1 MQSRIK
7 GRPKIITN
15 KLMNSYFIT
24 SCRAFKGFILIV
36 CPVNHMVLPFRNF
49 WSDPYAS
56 KDGKFAS
63 IAEKRKKKK
72 KSIAFCTS
80 QTLLLLLQVMK
91 IY

>member
-1 MQSRIK
+1 
-7 GRPKIITN
+7 
-15 KLMNSYFIT
+15 MNSYFIT

-63 IAEKRKKKK
+63 ITEKRKKK
-72 KSIAFCTS
+72 
-80 QTLLLLLQVMK
+80 V
-91 IY
+91 